1 LQLLL
6 PSLIFRAMAGMEQ
19 IAGLALQ
26 QTMSPQMQQSLN
38 ILQAPLAELRQLVDA
53 ELRENPALEE
63 VLPENPAEEPERRS
77 DLEDQWNEYYA
88 QRAVAEPW
96 TREALERRQH
106 FLDSQTRPPT
116 LQEHLLE
123 QLLTASWK
131 MPEAQI
137 AAEIIGNLDEQGYF
151 RTDAGDVAYATKS
164 DALEVERILE
174 KVQEFDPP
182 GIAARNLGECLF
194 LQLKRQGRGNSPA
207 ARIVTHHLEELGR
220 KRISEIAA
228 ALGIPVPEVQ
238 DAAAE
243 ISRLDPRPGRAFS
256 TEPEQIVIPEIIVER
271 EGDGYLV
278 RLSGDEIPVLR
289 ISDSYKDMIPASSR
303 EVRDYLRDKI
313 KGGKFFIRSI
323 QQRQQTL
330 MNIGREI
337 VARQRDFLDHGPSH
351 LRPMTMSQVADAV
364 GVHETTVSRAASGKY
379 IATPQGIFEI
389 KYFFTHGYT
398 NSEGEAVS
406 NESVRQ
412 AILAIVREESASHPH
427 SDQDMVRLLKD
438 QGLAVARRTVAKYRE
453 QLGLLP
459 SHLRKSF

>member
-1 LQLLL
+1 
-6 PSLIFRAMAGMEQ
+6 MEQ
-19 IAGLALQ
+19 IAGMALQ

-38 ILQAPLAELRQLVDA
+38 ILQAPLTELRQLVA
-53 ELRENPALEE
+53 TELRENPALEE
-63 VLPENPAEEPERRS
+63 VLPDNPAEEPARKSE
-77 DLEDQWNEYYA
+77 LEDQWNEYYA
-88 QRAVAEPW
+88 QRAVSEPW
-96 TREALERRQH
+96 TREALDKRQH
-106 FLDSQTRPPT
+106 FFDSQTRPQT

-123 QLLTASWK
+123 QLLTASWTK
-131 MPEAQI
+131 PEARI
-137 AAEIIGNLDEQGYF
+137 AVEIIGNLDEQGYF
-151 RTDAGDVAYATKS
+151 RTDSEDVAYAAGS
-164 DALEVERILE
+164 DALEVERVLE

-194 LQLKRQGRGNSPA
+194 LQLKRQGRQYSTE
-207 ARIVTHHLEELGR
+207 ARIVRHHLEELGR
-220 KRISEIAA
+220 KKIQEIAA
-228 ALGIPVPEVQ
+228 ALDLPVPEVQ
-238 DAAAE
+238 QAAE
-243 ISRLDPRPGRAFS
+243 AISKLDPRPGRAFS
-256 TEPEQIVIPEIIVER
+256 TEPEQIVIPEITVER
-271 EGDGYLV
+271 DGDDYLV
-278 RLSGDEIPVLR
+278 RLSSDEIPVLR
-289 ISDSYKDMIPASSR
+289 ISDSYKDMLPESSR
-303 EVRDYLRDKI
+303 EVREYLRDKI

-337 VARQRDFLDHGPSH
+337 VSRQREFLDHGPSH

-398 NSEGEAVS
+398 NSEGESVS

-412 AILAIVREESASHPH
+412 AILAIVRDESPKHPH
-427 SDQDMVRLLKD
+427 SDQDMVRLLEG

-453 QLGLLP
+453 QLNILP

>member
-1 LQLLL
+1 
-6 PSLIFRAMAGMEQ
+6 MAGMEQ

-38 ILQAPLAELRQLVDA
+38 ILQAPLMDLRQLVDT

-63 VLPENPAEEPERRS
+63 VIPDNPAPETEGS
-77 DLEDQWNEYYA
+77 KSGLEDQWNEYYA
-88 QRAVAEPW
+88 QRSSAEPW
-96 TREALERRQH
+96 TKEALERRQH
-106 FLDSQTRPPT
+106 FFDSQVQVKT
-116 LQEHLLE
+116 LQEHMLE
-123 QLLTASWK
+123 QLLTASWPK
-131 MPEAQI
+131 HEARI

-151 RTDAGDVAYATKS
+151 RTDPEDVAYATGS

-194 LQLKRQGRGNSPA
+194 LQLKRQGRQYSTE
-207 ARIVTHHLEELGR
+207 ARIVRHHLEELGR
-220 KRISEIAA
+220 KKIPEIAA
-228 ALGIPVPEVQ
+228 ALDIPVQEVQ
-238 DAAAE
+238 QAAGA
-243 ISRLDPRPGRAFS
+243 IADLDPRPGRAFS
-256 TEPEQIVIPEIIVER
+256 SEPEQIVIPEIIVER
-271 EGDGYLV
+271 DGDDYAV
-278 RLSGDEIPVLR
+278 RLNGDEIPVLR
-289 ISDSYKDMIPASSR
+289 IADSYKDMLTGTTR

-313 KGGKFFIRSI
+313 KGGKFFIKSI

-337 VARQRDFLDHGPSH
+337 VARQREFFDNGPSQ

-398 NSEGEAVS
+398 NSDGEAVS

-412 AILAIVREESASHPH
+412 AIIALLKDENPQRPF
-427 SDQDMVRLLKD
+427 SDQDIVKLLKD
-438 QGLAVARRTVAKYRE
+438 RGLAVARRTVAKYRD
-453 QLGLLP
+453 QLGILP
-459 SHLRKSF
+459 SHLRKAF

>member
-1 LQLLL
+1 MEQV
-6 PSLIFRAMAGMEQ
+6 AGM
-19 IAGLALQ
+19 ALQ

-38 ILQAPLAELRQLVDA
+38 ILQAPLTELRQLVA
-53 ELRENPALEE
+53 TELRENPALEE
-63 VLPENPAEEPERRS
+63 VLPDNPAEEPARKSEM
-77 DLEDQWNEYYA
+77 EDQWNEYYA
-88 QRAVAEPW
+88 QRSVSEPW
-96 TREALERRQH
+96 TREALEKRQH
-106 FLDSQTRPPT
+106 FFDSQTRPQT

-123 QLLTASWK
+123 QLLTASWTK
-131 MPEAQI
+131 PEARI
-137 AAEIIGNLDEQGYF
+137 AVEIIGNLDEQGYF
-151 RTDAGDVAYATKS
+151 RTDPEDVAYAAGS
-164 DALEVERILE
+164 DALEVERVLE

-194 LQLKRQGRGNSPA
+194 LQLKRQGRQYSTE
-207 ARIVTHHLEELGR
+207 ARIVRHHLEELGR
-220 KRISEIAA
+220 KKIQDIAIALDLTIPEI
-228 ALGIPVPEVQ
+228 Q
-238 DAAAE
+238 QAAE
-243 ISRLDPRPGRAFS
+243 AITKLDPRPGRAFS
-256 TEPEQIVIPEIIVER
+256 TEPEQIVIPEITVER
-271 EGDGYLV
+271 DGDDYLV
-278 RLSGDEIPVLR
+278 RLSSDEIPVLR
-289 ISDSYKDMIPASSR
+289 ISDSYKDMLPESSR

-337 VARQRDFLDHGPSH
+337 VSRQREFLDHGPSH

-398 NSEGEAVS
+398 NSEGESVS

-412 AILAIVREESASHPH
+412 AILAIVRDESPKHPH
-427 SDQDMVRLLKD
+427 SDQDMVRLLQA

-453 QLGLLP
+453 QLNILP

>member
-1 LQLLL
+1 
-6 PSLIFRAMAGMEQ
+6 MAGMEQ
-19 IAGLALQ
+19 IAGMALQ
-26 QTMSPQMQQSLN
+26 QTMSPQMQQSLH
-38 ILQAPLAELRQLVDA
+38 ILQAPLTELRQLVDA

-63 VLPENPAEEPERRS
+63 VMPENPAEERERKS
-77 DLEDQWNEYYA
+77 DMEDQWDEYYT

-96 TREALERRQH
+96 TREALEKRQH
-106 FLDSQTRPPT
+106 FFDSQTRPQT

-123 QLLTASWK
+123 QLLTASWTK
-131 MPEAQI
+131 PEARI
-137 AAEIIGNLDEQGYF
+137 AVEIIGNLDEQGYF
-151 RTDAGDVAYATKS
+151 RVDAEDVAYAAGT
-164 DALEVERILE
+164 DTLEVERVLE
-174 KVQEFDPP
+174 NVQEFDPP
-182 GIAARNLGECLF
+182 GIAARNLGECLY
-194 LQLKRQGRGNSPA
+194 LQLKRQGRQYSNE
-207 ARIVTHHLEELGR
+207 ARIVRHHLEELGR
-220 KRISEIAA
+220 KKLSEIAN
-228 ALGIPVPEVQ
+228 ALDVPVTEVQ
-238 DAAAE
+238 EAAGNIAK
-243 ISRLDPRPGRAFS
+243 LDPRPGRAFS
-256 TEPEQIVIPEIIVER
+256 SEPEQTVIPEIVVER
-271 EGDGYLV
+271 EGDEYVV
-278 RLSGDEIPVLR
+278 RLNSDEIPVLR
-289 ISDSYKDMIPASSR
+289 IADSYKDMLPDSSR

-337 VARQRDFLDHGPSH
+337 VLRQREFLEHGPSH

-398 NSEGEAVS
+398 NSDGESVS

-412 AILAIVREESASHPH
+412 AILAIVRDESGKHPH
-427 SDQDMVRLLKD
+427 SDQDMVRLLNE

-453 QLGLLP
+453 QLGILP

>member
-1 LQLLL
+1 
-6 PSLIFRAMAGMEQ
+6 MAGMEQ

-26 QTMSPQMQQSLN
+26 QTMSPQMQQSLH
-38 ILQAPLAELRQLVDA
+38 ILQAPLTELRQLVDA

-63 VLPENPAEEPERRS
+63 VMPENPAEERERKS
-77 DLEDQWNEYYA
+77 DMEDQWDEYYT

-96 TREALERRQH
+96 TREALEKRQH
-106 FLDSQTRPPT
+106 FFDSQTRPQT

-123 QLLTASWK
+123 QLLTASWTK
-131 MPEAQI
+131 PEARI
-137 AAEIIGNLDEQGYF
+137 AVEIIGNLDEQGYF
-151 RTDAGDVAYATKS
+151 RVDAEDVAYAAGT
-164 DALEVERILE
+164 DTLEVERVLE

-182 GIAARNLGECLF
+182 GIAARNLGECLY
-194 LQLKRQGRGNSPA
+194 LQLKRQGRQYSNE
-207 ARIVTHHLEELGR
+207 ARIVRHHLEELGR
-220 KRISEIAA
+220 KKLSEIAN
-228 ALGIPVPEVQ
+228 ALDVPVTEVQ
-238 DAAAE
+238 EAAGNIAK
-243 ISRLDPRPGRAFS
+243 LDPRPGRAFS
-256 TEPEQIVIPEIIVER
+256 SEPEQTVIPEIVVER
-271 EGDGYLV
+271 EGDEYVV
-278 RLSGDEIPVLR
+278 RLNSDEIPVLR
-289 ISDSYKDMIPASSR
+289 IADSYKDMLPDSSR

-337 VARQRDFLDHGPSH
+337 VLRQREFLEHGSSH

-398 NSEGEAVS
+398 NSDGESVS

-412 AILAIVREESASHPH
+412 AILAIVRDESGKHPH
-427 SDQDMVRLLKD
+427 SDQDMVRLLNE

-453 QLGLLP
+453 QLGILP

>member
-1 LQLLL
+1 
-6 PSLIFRAMAGMEQ
+6 MAGMEQ

-38 ILQAPLAELRQLVDA
+38 ILQAPLMELRQLVDT

-63 VLPENPAEEPERRS
+63 VIPDSPAEEPVKNKS
-77 DLEDQWNEYYA
+77 TLDDQWNEYYT
-88 QRAVAEPW
+88 QRAVSEPW
-96 TREALERRQH
+96 TKEALEKRQH
-106 FLDSQTRPPT
+106 FFDSQVRLPS
-116 LQEHLLE
+116 LQEHVLE

-131 MPEAQI
+131 KPEARI

-151 RTDAGDVAYATKS
+151 RADLEDVAYATDS
-164 DALEVERILE
+164 NALEVERILE

-182 GIAARNLGECLF
+182 GVGARNLGECLF
-194 LQLKRQGRGNSPA
+194 LQLKQQGRQYSTE
-207 ARIVTHHLEELGR
+207 ARIVRHHLEELGR
-220 KRISEIAA
+220 KKLQEISNALGVPVSEVQHAAEEIAK
-228 ALGIPVPEVQ
+228 LN
-238 DAAAE
+238 
-243 ISRLDPRPGRAFS
+243 PRPGHAFS
-256 TEPEQIVIPEIIVER
+256 PVPEQIVIPEIVVER
-271 EGDGYLV
+271 DGDDYSV
-278 RLSGDEIPVLR
+278 RLNSDEIPMLR
-289 ISDSYKDMIPASSR
+289 IADSYKDMLSDSSK

-313 KGGKFFIRSI
+313 KGGKFFIKSI

-337 VARQRDFLDHGPSH
+337 VIRQRDFFDHGPSQ

-379 IATPQGIFEI
+379 MATPQGIFEI

-412 AILAIVREESASHPH
+412 AILALVREENSRHPH
-427 SDQDMVRLLKD
+427 SDQDIVQLLTD
-438 QGLAVARRTVAKYRE
+438 QGLAVARRTVAKYRD
-453 QLGLLP
+453 QLGILP